1 MTKKNLRTA
10 IYHWATVFGIGLS
23 ALAIPTPSAAASPMA
38 EQLSEIS
45 DYVLPMGHGNAGKW
59 YAEVS
64 VESLKGARVGI
75 DNIGNFIA
83 IGDSRPSNEEKPDV
97 LGLALDLDA
106 RMFYWR
112 DSRSGAIGKD
122 GVPLAPS
129 EKPYGIRVSA
139 DKNLETL
146 LKYGSLR
153 INYGQAPFKFA
164 MPAGY
169 SPWYYTRDTSDVAN
183 WLVPPYE
190 RVDEKDIRGHAEGFW
205 RWLQGRDPKRHPAL
219 DRSGQFCAEGQSGA
233 LWFLAG
239 GAAADRIERTCA
251 IPFGSS
257 IVVPVIT
264 ALFPSNDLATCKA
277 TAEVTKLAPYSMQNS
292 FLEING
298 KRFDRLQG
306 YSASQSN
313 CAEAVVDGKPVA
325 ANSVWM
331 GMWVPLR
338 PLPRGEHTISF
349 GGRVNAINVDRQ
361 VTYKIV
367 VR

>member
-1 MTKKNLRTA
+1 MLFA
-10 IYHWATVFGIGLS
+10 PLLS
-23 ALAIPTPSAAASPMA
+23 VAAAPMA

-45 DYVLPMGHGNAGKW
+45 DYFLPMGHGSSGKW
-59 YAEVS
+59 YAEIS
-64 VESLKGARVGI
+64 VESLKGVRVGI
-75 DNIGNFIA
+75 DNVGSFIA
-83 IGDSRPSNEEKPDV
+83 IGDSRPSEEEKPNV
-97 LGLALDLDA
+97 FGLALDLDS

-129 EKPYGIRVSA
+129 EKPYAIRVSS

-146 LKYGSLR
+146 LKYGSVR

-169 SPWYYTRDTSDVAN
+169 SPWYYTRDANDVAT

-190 RVDEKDIRGHAEGFW
+190 RVDGKEVKGHAEGFW
-205 RWLQGRDPKRHPAL
+205 RWLQARDPKQHPAL

-233 LWFLAG
+233 VWFLAG
-239 GAAADRIERTCA
+239 GAAADRIERTCSV
-251 IPFGSS
+251 PFGSN

-264 ALFPSNDLATCKA
+264 AMFPSADLATCKA

-292 FLEING
+292 FFEING

-313 CAEAVVDGKPVA
+313 CGEVVVNGKPA
-325 ANSVWM
+325 ATNPVWM
-331 GMWVPLR
+331 GIWVPLR